1 MANKTS
7 VVDADKHRYALTIW
21 MMAESEKVRNGVQ
34 LKNNKKLCNRALD
47 SWKAV
52 DWHFPDG
59 GAGDLR

>member
-21 MMAESEKVRNGVQ
+21 MMAESAKVHDGVQ
-34 LKNNKKLCNRALD
+34 LCNRALG

-59 GAGDLR
+59 GAGDFR